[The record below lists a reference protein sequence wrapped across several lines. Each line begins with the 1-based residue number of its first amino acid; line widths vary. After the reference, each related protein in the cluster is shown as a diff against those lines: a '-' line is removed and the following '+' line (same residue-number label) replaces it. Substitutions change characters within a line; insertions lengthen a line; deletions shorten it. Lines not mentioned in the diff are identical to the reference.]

1 MGRIMTDTLIA
12 KEPADSFWARVR
24 AALVGSRPAH
34 KVKSPAY
41 GQAAIARSLGIK
53 PRLGARIEEELVSG
67 WNHAAARRVSMSL
80 LVVEIDR
87 MADYFAAY
95 GKADT
100 DDCVLAVMRAVTD
113 KLPRAGDTCL
123 RLGRATFVIVLSD
136 LPMLMARACAGKI
149 TEAVRELNLPH
160 KESHAGIVTVSM
172 GLAVGNPHGAY
183 DKKFFETAAE
193 ALKKAQRKGLG
204 RIEAVDLRPAQ
215 ESRRKAA

>member
-1 MGRIMTDTLIA
+1 MTDTLIA
-12 KEPADSFWARVR
+12 KETADSFWARVR
-24 AALVGSRPAH
+24 AALVGSRPAPNDRP
-34 KVKSPAY
+34 PAY
-41 GQAAIARSLGIK
+41 GQAAIARSLGMK
-53 PRLGARIEEELVSG
+53 PRLGARIEEELVAG

-113 KLPRAGDTCL
+113 KLPRPGDTCL

-136 LPMLMARACAGKI
+136 LPMLMARACATKI
-149 TEAVRELNLPH
+149 ADAVRELNLPH
-160 KESHAGIVTVSM
+160 KESHAGIVTVST
-172 GLAVGNPHGAY
+172 GLAVGNPQGGY

-215 ESRRKAA
+215 ERKRKAA